1 MKRILLFTLVI
12 GLFAVQAD
20 ADMWELDRPTALTI
34 LETNI
39 SASAGDTVSTLVVYD
54 GPGAGYPVMSGQ
66 VGFQATLLDAD
77 ADGWATA
84 TIWSTTDLSGSGW
97 DGIRSY
103 VENDN
108 QSIWGVQLFYDT
120 TLGLGGEVNSGAFVP
135 LAPGAS
141 TYLTV
146 DALGGD
152 GTLNLDD
159 VLLIGIRV
167 QGNMVG
173 GDYPSSSDT
182 FHVSVVPVP
191 GAVLLGILGLGAVG
205 IKLRKYA

>member
-20 ADMWELDRPTALTI
+20 ADMWELDRPTALTM
-34 LETNI
+34 TNI

-84 TIWSTTDLSGSGW
+84 TIWSTTNLSAYGSGW

-108 QSIWGVQLFYDT
+108 QSIWGVQLFYAT
-120 TLGLGGEVNSGAFVP
+120 TGGEVNSGAFVP

-141 TYLTV
+141 TYLT
-146 DALGGD
+146 AAPGGLGS
-152 GTLNLDD
+152 LD
-159 VLLIGIRV
+159 LAAITQIGIRV

-173 GDYPSSSDT
+173 GDYPSASDT